1 MDEAWR
7 RARPCRNASEARHI
21 YPILEG
27 AENIL
32 EVLSDLTAFAPDPDE
47 EDEGKEESLVAQQ
60 MPPIQFEDIPL
71 EEARRMSR
79 SPRTDPELYQALT
92 ETLHTLGD
100 HATRI
105 TLPEGVRVTTMKNRI
120 PHVADR
126 STCLSPISTTTADRI
141 SSRSSVRSTN
151 RSSPSSTTGAANS
164 ARSFS
169 LPRRTLPTVPPE
181 SSWWISTAMATWMS
195 STPTA
200 TRSTVT

>member
-7 RARPCRNASEARHI
+7 RARPRRNASEARHI

-79 SPRTDPELYQALT
+79 SSRTDPELYQALT

-120 PHVADR
+120 LHVADR
-126 STCLSPISTTTADRI
+126 STCLSPSDVFPEGSCSGDPRTRIDNKRARWPHAYRPASEAEELAGADAGDDR
-141 SSRSSVRSTN
+141 
-151 RSSPSSTTGAANS
+151 
-164 ARSFS
+164 
-169 LPRRTLPTVPPE
+169 
-181 SSWWISTAMATWMS
+181 
-195 STPTA
+195 
-200 TRSTVT
+200 